1 MKVAKVVWATY
12 HMYHGATIICIKRQ
26 TRSWLNNPQNVTF
39 LFSKLWSNFDYFMVK
54 GEKIPGS
61 PGFFNA
67 CVPVRGSL
75 GTRLHFLYYPFSSF
89 ESQAPQLGVAWERG
103 YVFWTI
109 FWGSFPSSIA
119 WERGYHISYQMISLK
134 AHIPYPIGSS
144 PRYLQTPL
152 PGGPS
157 QSL

>member
-61 PGFFNA
+61 PGLFSV

-89 ESQAPQLGVAWERG
+89 ESQALHLGMAWERG

-109 FWGSFPSSIA
+109 FLGFIPKLHTLGTRLPHVISNYLIKK
-119 WERGYHISYQMISLK
+119 HISLT
-134 AHIPYPIGSS
+134 
-144 PRYLQTPL
+144 R
-152 PGGPS
+152 
-157 QSL
+157 